1 MASRNAEQPNLLF
14 ILTDDQGAW
23 AMRCAGNAEIHSP
36 NLDRLAGQG
45 IRFDNFFCTSPVCSP
60 ARASI
65 LTGRIPSQHGVH
77 DFLHWQADPGAGG
90 LKKKVPADNVE
101 FLAGMPTYA
110 EILGDAGYDT
120 CLSGK
125 WHLGDGLKPRC
136 GFQTWNP
143 MPYGASEFFRTSVV
157 ENNALVLHE
166 GTYSSDLF
174 TDNALKFLE
183 GQAGDDRP
191 FCLNVHFTA
200 PHAPWGRKQHPEEIW
215 DDYYNNCPFDSVPG
229 HEEPLPRGLNAWPV
243 DAEGRR
249 QNLTGYFTAIQEMD
263 RNVGRLLDWL
273 EDKDLTSNTLVV
285 FMSDNGMN
293 MGHHG
298 LYGKGNA
305 TWPQNM
311 FDTSVKVPCLIRRP
325 GHVPENQVNTHLL
338 SQYDWLPTLLEYT
351 GLADRFPEGL
361 PGRSFAP
368 LLAGKALGERENIYV
383 FDEYGPV
390 RMIRSEEWKL
400 VWRYPGGAH
409 ELYNVADDPKEM
421 KNLFNHPGHRDR
433 IRTMLN
439 DLEGWFESYV
449 DPPLDGSKL
458 GITGRG
464 QSDHATRKD
473 AFAYRFP
480 WLDQ

>member
-23 AMRCAGNAEIHSP
+23 AMGCAGNGEIRSP
-36 NLDRLAGQG
+36 NLDRLADQG
-45 IRFDNFFCTSPVCSP
+45 IRFDNFFCASPVCSP

-77 DFLHWQADPGAGG
+77 DFLHWQAEPGAGG
-90 LKKKVPADNVE
+90 LTKKVPADNVE

-110 EILGDAGYDT
+110 QMLGDAGYDT

-125 WHLGDGLKPRC
+125 WHLGDGLEPRC
-136 GFQTWNP
+136 GFQTWHP
-143 MPYGASEFFRTSVV
+143 MPYGGSQYYRTSVV
-157 ENNALVLHE
+157 ENKKLVPHI

-183 GQAGDDRP
+183 QQAGSERP
-191 FCLNVHFTA
+191 FCLHVHFTA
-200 PHAPWGRKQHPEEIW
+200 PHSPWGRRQHPQEVWE
-215 DDYYNNCPFDSVPG
+215 DYYNSCPFKSVPDAD
-229 HEEPLPRGLNAWPV
+229 EPLPPGLNAWPV
-243 DAEGRR
+243 DAEGRKR
-249 QNLTGYFTAIQEMD
+249 SLSGYFTAIQEMD

-273 EDKDLTSNTLVV
+273 DKKDLAGNTLVV

-311 FDTSVKVPCLIRRP
+311 FDTSVKVPCIIRRP
-325 GHVPENQVNTHLL
+325 GFVPKGQVNTHLL
-338 SQYDWLPTLLEYT
+338 SQYDWMPTILEYT
-351 GLADRFPEGL
+351 GLADRFPKGL
-361 PGRSFAP
+361 PGQSFAP
-368 LLAGKALGERENIYV
+368 LLAGDAMGERESIYV

-390 RMIRSEEWKL
+390 RMIRSQEWKL

-409 ELYNVADDPKEM
+409 ELYNLAEDPGEL
-421 KNLFNHPGHRDR
+421 KNLFNRPGNSDR
-433 IRTMLN
+433 IKAMLS
-439 DLEGWFESYV
+439 DLEDWYNSYV
-449 DPPLDGSKL
+449 DAQLDGSRL
-458 GITGRG
+458 SVTGRG